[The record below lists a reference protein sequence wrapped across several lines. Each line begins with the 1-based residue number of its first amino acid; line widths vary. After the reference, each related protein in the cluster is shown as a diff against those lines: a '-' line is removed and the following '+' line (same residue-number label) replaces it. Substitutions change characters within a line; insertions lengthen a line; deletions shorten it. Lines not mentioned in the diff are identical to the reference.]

1 MALPEVE
8 LSTRP
13 AVSSADKP
21 DIFFFVI
28 DSLRPDYLG
37 AYNPAA
43 RFTPSFDAFARES
56 AVFKRSFSFYGGT
69 GLSEPSLWSGGML
82 PHMQYPSPFKP
93 VNSLEKLVQR
103 QGYRS
108 HITFDQV
115 LEALL
120 EPAKDTVRIS
130 EKTASISKFC
140 DTLSELETKLAAVE
154 RGRAVFAYTQ
164 PQDIHVSVIEKEG
177 RSSVSG
183 DYPGFFAPYASRVA
197 RMDACFG
204 RFVDSLKSGAGRRAS

>member
-1 MALPEVE
+1 
-8 LSTRP
+8 
-13 AVSSADKP
+13 
-21 DIFFFVI
+21 
-28 DSLRPDYLG
+28 
-37 AYNPAA
+37 
-43 RFTPSFDAFARES
+43 
-56 AVFKRSFSFYGGT
+56 
-69 GLSEPSLWSGGML
+69 ML

-204 RFVDSLKSGAGRRAS
+204 RFVDSLKKSGRWEKSIVIVTADHGDSLGEETAGAMPIPSTPRSSACPS